1 VIALATTR
9 RNTSELDANLAN
21 YLLSKKVGDQ
31 LLGIRDLAEQFGAS
45 LGSVSIALN
54 NLEQIGAVGIKK
66 RGRLGSTLESK
77 SLGKLWNII
86 EAGPL
91 IIALTLPSY
100 PKCEGLATAIYS
112 LLNNAGVETYL
123 IFIRGS
129 ISRLK
134 ALRNGYCHAAV
145 ISALAADELAGPE
158 EEVILTLPP
167 ESFVKGHRIFY
178 RRSSMDHDGPIVVG
192 IDHDS
197 FDVTYLTELEFAG
210 SRVRYQE
217 VTFTQIDLH
226 MAESSVD
233 AAVSNSDHL
242 ERMTGDEIA
251 SRPLSP
257 GVQALLGDRDTSA
270 AFVVRTDSTAA
281 KIVLQEVLA
290 PDKTLAIQQQVVERK
305 IVPRY

>member
-1 VIALATTR
+1 MATTR
-9 RNTSELDANLAN
+9 RNTSELDINLAN
-21 YLLSKKVGDQ
+21 YLLAKKVGDQ

-54 NLEQIGAVGIKK
+54 NFEQLGAVGIKK
-66 RGRLGSTLESK
+66 RGRLGSTLEAK
-77 SLGKLWNII
+77 SIGKLWNIV
-86 EAGPL
+86 ETGPM

-158 EEVILTLPP
+158 EDVILTLPP

-178 RRSSMDHDGPIVVG
+178 RRSRIDRDAPLVVG

-210 SRVRYQE
+210 TPVQYQE

-226 MAESSVD
+226 MSESSVD

-242 ERMTGDEIA
+242 ERMSGNEIA
-251 SRPLSP
+251 SRSLSP
-257 GVQALLGDRDTSA
+257 RVLALLGNRDTSA
-270 AFVVRTDSTAA
+270 AFVVRANSTAA
-281 KIVLQEVLA
+281 KIVLSEVLDF
-290 PDKTLAIQQQVVERK
+290 DKTLAIQQQVVDRK

>member
-1 VIALATTR
+1 LAG
-9 RNTSELDANLAN
+9 
-21 YLLSKKVGDQ
+21 YLLTTKVGDQ
-31 LLGIRDLAEQFGAS
+31 LMGIRELADRFGAS
-45 LGSVSIALN
+45 LGSVSTMLN
-54 NLEQIGAVGIKK
+54 YLEEIGAVRIKK
-66 RGRLGSTLESK
+66 RGRLGSTLEEK
-77 SLGKLWNII
+77 SVGKLWDV
-86 EAGPL
+86 AGNGPM

-100 PKCEGLATAIYS
+100 PLCEGLATAIYS
-112 LLNNAGVETYL
+112 LLNSAGVETYL

-134 ALRNGYCHAAV
+134 ALRNGHCHAAV
-145 ISALAADELAGPE
+145 ISAMAADMLTDPG
-158 EEVILTLPP
+158 EEVMLTLPP

-178 RRSSMDHDGPIVVG
+178 RRHRVNPDGPLVVG

-210 SRVRYQE
+210 SDVRYQE
-217 VTFTQIDLH
+217 VTFTQIDMH

-251 SRPLSP
+251 SRLLSP
-257 GVQALLGDRDTSA
+257 QVRAVLGDRDTSA
-270 AFVVRTDSTAA
+270 AFVIPSNAVATRA
-281 KIVLQEVLA
+281 VLAEVLD
-290 PDKTLAIQQQVVERK
+290 PDQILSIQQQVVTRK